1 MKRRFL
7 VINSEMRKYFRVLAY
22 MAEINLGVGIGISVP
37 NLHMAEIVPELRF
50 VAGALHLACAFPLAG
65 LSSGRKE
72 TYADACFLG
81 WKFPMELICVV
92 RTPQTDF
99 SFEACANQSVFPCG
113 G

>member
-1 MKRRFL
+1 
-7 VINSEMRKYFRVLAY
+7 
-22 MAEINLGVGIGISVP
+22 MAEINLGVGIGVSVP

-65 LSSGRKE
+65 LSSWRKE

-92 RTPQTDF
+92 RIPQTVF
-99 SFEACANQSVFPCG
+99 CFETYASQSMVTCG
-113 G
+113 GRTRSRENAPR

>member
-1 MKRRFL
+1 
-7 VINSEMRKYFRVLAY
+7 
-22 MAEINLGVGIGISVP
+22 MAEINLGVGIGVSVP

-81 WKFPMELICVV
+81 WKFPMELICEV
-92 RTPQTDF
+92 RIPQTDF
-99 SFEACANQSVFPCG
+99 CFETYASLHWAHWAQMHVSLRWTNAE
-113 G
+113 